1 MEMQT
6 MGLNAG
12 KAREQMHQD
21 GANTRAAM
29 GERTAAQRL
38 AMEGR
43 RLAGEEETRGF
54 QAAKRSGWRT
64 PKKNICRRRRMKGA
78 ELRTSDWRR

>member
-1 MEMQT
+1 MQT

-12 KAREQMHQD
+12 MAREQMHQD

-64 PKKNICRRRRMKGA
+64 LKKNICRRRRMKGA